1 MLAGTMD
8 RPTNERRDRSSPV
21 GLLVDLDVRRGRQRR
36 SLRES
41 LRGAIQDG
49 RLAAGTRLPASR
61 SLAGDL
67 GLSRG
72 VVTDAYDQLALEGYL
87 EIRPRSAPIVA
98 AVRQP
103 EACDPEP
110 PAPTWRYD
118 FIATTPDIALFP
130 RTDWRRALEA
140 ALRDAPDIALDYGDH
155 RGRPEL
161 REALA
166 GYLGRVRGV
175 RVEPGR
181 MVITQGFSQGLDLL
195 CRTLAARGARTVAVE
210 NPSLATL
217 WLTIRSWGLRLVG
230 VPMDDL
236 GPRLDVLDAL
246 RPDAFV
252 VSPAHQYPSGQV
264 MAPERRTALV
274 AWARSR
280 GRLIIE
286 DDYDAENRYDRLPI
300 GALQGLDP
308 EHVVHAGTASKT
320 LAPGLRIGWLSLPAE
335 LVGPVVEHK
344 HLADSGSPAL
354 DQLALARLIE
364 RGDYERQVARTRH
377 AYRERRDRLVAALAR
392 ELPGLEPRG
401 VAAGVHVLLPLPDAA
416 DDAAIAEAA
425 EAAGISVRPL
435 SPSYLPD
442 AARGSTPARG
452 LLLGYARL
460 TPTRIDDAVAALAD
474 VVRPALADDRYRPA
488 TGSTPRR

>member
-1 MLAGTMD
+1 MD
-8 RPTNERRDRSSPV
+8 RPTSEHPDRSSAV

-36 SLRES
+36 SLREL

-49 RLAAGTRLPASR
+49 RLTAGTRLPASR
-61 SLAGDL
+61 ALAQDL

-72 VVTDAYDQLALEGYL
+72 VITDTYDQLALEGYL

-103 EACDPEP
+103 EACEPDTPEP
-110 PAPTWRYD
+110 AWRYD
-118 FIATTPDIALFP
+118 FIATTPDISLFP
-130 RTDWRRALEA
+130 RTDWRRALEW
-140 ALRDAPDIALDYGDH
+140 ALHDAPDAAFDYGDH
-155 RGRPEL
+155 RGRVEL

-195 CRTLAARGARTVAVE
+195 CRTLAARGATVVAVE

-217 WLTIRSWGLRLVG
+217 WLTVRSWGLRLVG
-230 VPMDDL
+230 VPMDDS
-236 GPRLDVLDAL
+236 GPRLDALDAL

-252 VSPAHQYPSGQV
+252 VSPAHQYPTGQV

-280 GRLIIE
+280 RRLLIE
-286 DDYDAENRYDRLPI
+286 DDYDAENRYDRLPV

-320 LAPGLRIGWLSLPAE
+320 LAPGLRLGWLSLPAD
-335 LVGPVVEHK
+335 LVGPLVEHK
-344 HLADSGSPAL
+344 HLADSGSPTL
-354 DQLALARLIE
+354 DQLALARLIT
-364 RGDYERQVARTRH
+364 RGDYERQIARTRQ

-392 ELPGLEPRG
+392 ELPEFVPRG
-401 VAAGVHVLLPLPDAA
+401 VAAGVHVLVPLPDDA
-416 DDAAIAEAA
+416 DDVAIAEAA
-425 EAAGISVRPL
+425 AAQSISVRPL

-442 AARGSTPARG
+442 AECGATPARG
-452 LLLGYARL
+452 LLLGYSRL
-460 TPTRIDDAVAALAD
+460 TVTRIDEAVAALAE
-474 VVRPALADDRYRPA
+474 VVHSAGVAAGGR
-488 TGSTPRR
+488 